1 MRSVD
6 RETLVCGVHCIPPRL
21 IQSPKG
27 LRTARSL
34 LLTTSWSQP
43 NLALDQTV
51 EDEEAK
57 LKEEKYQ
64 VFGLGTGI
72 GDEPLTEVQTARQG
86 EEDGEAV
93 GK

>member
-1 MRSVD
+1 M
-6 RETLVCGVHCIPPRL
+6 
-21 IQSPKG
+21 
-27 LRTARSL
+27 
-34 LLTTSWSQP
+34 
-43 NLALDQTV
+43 

-72 GDEPLTEVQTARQG
+72 GDKPLTEEQTARHG
-86 EEDGEAV
+86 EEEGEAV